1 VSNIC
6 KVTNLNDI
14 IIARTSL
21 RSWYYEHARDLPW
34 RLEPSLYGTWLS
46 EILLQQ
52 TRVETG
58 IPKWYLFMDLFP
70 TVGHLARASEDQV
83 LKAWEGLGYYRR
95 ATHLHK
101 AARVIE
107 TAGEFPKSYAD
118 WLTLPGVGPYTAAA
132 IASIGLGEAVAAVD
146 GNVQRVVARWGGIT
160 DSVDGKTG
168 AQAVQA
174 VADAWLDHAA
184 PGNHNQ
190 AVMELG
196 ALVCVPRNPRC
207 EHCPLSTSCVSAHQ
221 PKMWGI
227 LPTKQPKKKPIRW
240 ELTWHIVRFENFIIT
255 IQRPET
261 GVWAKLWVFP
271 ETPPLPSEFHPLGE
285 LMKPVTH
292 LLTHRRIEATIQG
305 WEAPNKTAME
315 VYASEVGG
323 EVLTWEELGQR
334 AMPRLATKIFSDKLS
349 EV

>member
-1 VSNIC
+1 M
-6 KVTNLNDI
+6 
-14 IIARTSL
+14 
-21 RSWYYEHARDLPW
+21 
-34 RLEPSLYGTWLS
+34 
-46 EILLQQ
+46 
-52 TRVETG
+52 ETG
-58 IPKWYLFMDLFP
+58 IPKWHLFMDLFP

-101 AARVIE
+101 AARAIE
-107 TAGEFPKSYAD
+107 AAGEFPKSYAD
-118 WLTLPGVGPYTAAA
+118 WLKLPGVGPYTAAA
-132 IASIGLGEAVAAVD
+132 IASIGLGEAVATVD
-146 GNVQRVVARWGGIT
+146 GNVQRVISRWAGIT
-160 DSVDGKTG
+160 DPVDGKTG
-168 AQAVQA
+168 SQAVQA

-196 ALVCVPRNPRC
+196 ALICAPRNPLC
-207 EHCPLSTSCVSAHQ
+207 ERCPLSTNCDSANQ
-221 PKMWGI
+221 PDIWGI
-227 LPTKQPKKKPIRW
+227 LPTKQPKKKAIRW
-240 ELTWHIVRFENFIIT
+240 ELTWHIVRFGDFTVT

-261 GVWAKLWVFP
+261 GVWAKLWAFP
-271 ETPPLPSEFHPLGE
+271 ESPPPSDFHPLGE

-292 LLTHRRIEATIQG
+292 LLTHRKIEATIQG

-334 AMPRLATKIFSDKLS
+334 AMPRLATKIFSDKL
-349 EV
+349 

>member
-1 VSNIC
+1 
-6 KVTNLNDI
+6 
-14 IIARTSL
+14 
-21 RSWYYEHARDLPW
+21 
-34 RLEPSLYGTWLS
+34 LS

-58 IPKWYLFMDLFP
+58 IPKWHLFMNLFP
-70 TVGHLARASEDQV
+70 TVSHLARASEDEV

-101 AARVIE
+101 AARAIE
-107 TAGEFPKSYAD
+107 AAGDFPKSYVD
-118 WLTLPGVGPYTAAA
+118 WLKLPGVGPYTAAA

-146 GNVQRVVARWGGIT
+146 GNVQRVISRWVGIK
-160 DSVDGKTG
+160 DPVDGKTG

-174 VADAWLDHAA
+174 VADAWLDHNA

-196 ALVCVPRNPRC
+196 ALVCAPRNPRC
-207 EHCPLSTSCVSAHQ
+207 ESCPLSTSCASANQ
-221 PKMWGI
+221 PDMWGI
-227 LPTKQPKKKPIRW
+227 LPTKQPKKKAIRW
-240 ELTWHIVRFENFIIT
+240 ELTWHIIRFENFTIA

-261 GVWAKLWVFP
+261 GVWAKLWAFP
-271 ETPPLPSEFHPLGE
+271 ETPPPSNFQSLGE
-285 LMKPVTH
+285 LMNPVTH

-305 WEAPNKTAME
+305 WKAPNKAAME

-323 EVLTWEELGQR
+323 EVLTWKELSQR
-334 AMPRLATKIFSDKLS
+334 AMPRLATKIFSDKL
-349 EV
+349 

>member
-1 VSNIC
+1 M
-6 KVTNLNDI
+6 TNLNDI
-14 IIARTSL
+14 LVARTSL

-58 IPKWYLFMDLFP
+58 IPKWYIFMDLFP

-292 LLTHRRIEATIQG
+292 LLTHRRIEATLQG

>member
-1 VSNIC
+1 M
-6 KVTNLNDI
+6 TNFNDI
-14 IIARTSL
+14 LVARTSL
-21 RSWYYEHARDLPW
+21 RAWYSNHARDLPW
-34 RLEPSLYGTWLS
+34 RLAPSLYGTWLS

-58 IPKWYLFMDLFP
+58 IPKWHLFMDIFP

-101 AARVIE
+101 AAKIIDV
-107 TAGEFPKSYAD
+107 AGEFPKSHAD
-118 WLTLPGVGPYTAAA
+118 WLKLPGVGPYTASA
-132 IASIGLGEAVAAVD
+132 IASIGLGSPVAVVD
-146 GNVQRVVARWGGIT
+146 GNVQRVVARWTAIT
-160 DSVDGKTG
+160 DPVDGKTG
-168 AQAVQA
+168 ALAVQA
-174 VADAWLDHAA
+174 VADAWLDHDA

-196 ALVCVPRNPRC
+196 ALVCKPKNPLC
-207 EHCPLSTSCVSAHQ
+207 VHCPLSSSCASANQ
-221 PKMWGI
+221 PDMWGI
-227 LPTKQPKKKPIRW
+227 LPTKKAKKKVQRW
-240 ELTWHIVRFENFIIT
+240 ELTWHIVRYENFIVT
-255 IQRPET
+255 IQRPEK
-261 GVWAKLWVFP
+261 GIWAKLWAFP
-271 ETPPLPSEFHPLGE
+271 ESPTPSDCHPLGE

-305 WEAPNKTAME
+305 WEAPSKAAME

-334 AMPRLATKIFSDKLS
+334 AMPRLATKIFSDKLR

>member
-1 VSNIC
+1 MTNPNNILLAR
-6 KVTNLNDI
+6 TNLK
-14 IIARTSL
+14 
-21 RSWYYEHARDLPW
+21 SWYANHARDLPW
-34 RLEPSLYGTWLS
+34 RLDPSLYGTWLS

-58 IPKWYLFMDLFP
+58 IPKWHLFMDLFP
-70 TVGHLARASEDQV
+70 TVGHLASATEDQV

-101 AARVIE
+101 AAKAIDV
-107 TAGEFPKSYAD
+107 AGEFPKSYAD
-118 WLTLPGVGPYTAAA
+118 WLKLPGVGPYTAAA
-132 IASIGLGEAVAAVD
+132 IASIGLGEAVAVVD
-146 GNVQRVVARWGGIT
+146 GNVQRVISRWEGIT
-160 DSVDGKTG
+160 DPVDGKIG
-168 AQAVQA
+168 AKAMQAA
-174 VADAWLDHAA
+174 ADIWLDHAD

-196 ALVCVPRNPRC
+196 ALICSPRNPMCKR
-207 EHCPLSTSCVSAHQ
+207 CPLSTNCASANQ
-221 PKMWGI
+221 PDMWGI
-227 LPTKQPKKKPIRW
+227 LPAKKPKKKAIRW
-240 ELTWHIVRFENFIIT
+240 DLTWHIVRYKKFIVT

-261 GVWAKLWVFP
+261 GVWAKLWAFP
-271 ETPPLPSEFHPLGE
+271 ETQPSNEFHPLGE

-292 LLTHRRIEATIQG
+292 LLTHRRIEATIHG
-305 WEAPNKTAME
+305 WEAPNKAAID

>member
-1 VSNIC
+1 M
-6 KVTNLNDI
+6 TNFNDI
-14 IIARTSL
+14 LVARTSL
-21 RSWYYEHARDLPW
+21 RAWYSNHARDLPW
-34 RLEPSLYGTWLS
+34 RLAPSLYGTWLS

-58 IPKWYLFMDLFP
+58 IPKWHLFMDIFP

-101 AARVIE
+101 AAKIIDV
-107 TAGEFPKSYAD
+107 AGEFPKSHAD
-118 WLTLPGVGPYTAAA
+118 WLKLPGVGPYTASA
-132 IASIGLGEAVAAVD
+132 IASIGLGSPVAVVD
-146 GNVQRVVARWGGIT
+146 GNVQRVVARWTAIT
-160 DSVDGKTG
+160 DPVDGKTG
-168 AQAVQA
+168 ALAVQA
-174 VADAWLDHAA
+174 VADAWLDHDA

-196 ALVCVPRNPRC
+196 ALVCKPKNPLC
-207 EHCPLSTSCVSAHQ
+207 VHCPLSSSCASANQ
-221 PKMWGI
+221 PDMWGI
-227 LPTKQPKKKPIRW
+227 LPTKKAKKKVQRW
-240 ELTWHIVRFENFIIT
+240 ELTWHIVRYENFIVT
-255 IQRPET
+255 IQRPEK
-261 GVWAKLWVFP
+261 GIWAKLWAFP
-271 ETPPLPSEFHPLGE
+271 ESPTPSDCHPLGE

-305 WEAPNKTAME
+305 WEAPNKAAIE

-334 AMPRLATKIFSDKLS
+334 AMPRLATKIFSDKLR

>member
-1 VSNIC
+1 
-6 KVTNLNDI
+6 VTNLNDI
-14 IIARTSL
+14 LVARTSL

-334 AMPRLATKIFSDKLS
+334 AMPRLATKIFSDKFS

>member
-1 VSNIC
+1 
-6 KVTNLNDI
+6 
-14 IIARTSL
+14 
-21 RSWYYEHARDLPW
+21 
-34 RLEPSLYGTWLS
+34 
-46 EILLQQ
+46 
-52 TRVETG
+52 
-58 IPKWYLFMDLFP
+58 
-70 TVGHLARASEDQV
+70 
-83 LKAWEGLGYYRR
+83 
-95 ATHLHK
+95 
-101 AARVIE
+101 
-107 TAGEFPKSYAD
+107 
-118 WLTLPGVGPYTAAA
+118 LPGVGPYTAAA

-334 AMPRLATKIFSDKLS
+334 AMPRLATKIFSDKFS